1 APSPARLPGG
11 DRDLRDR
18 RLRVFGDGDR
28 LDRGP
33 TRRVGTVHPAD
44 GSVHGPDQGLAV
56 AGPDREPAVRHV
68 PDLELHR
75 PGIDAARA
83 PDRLAG
89 GVFLDPPVPRGSRVQ
104 LLRAHSDHGRSAHDR
119 IFDPARGGEHHRRL
133 SARFHHQAGGGVRDL
148 VPAPAGGG
156 DLDAGRSGHPEV
168 PLEQVAP
175 CRGHH
180 LDPRGGGD
188 SGRWT
193 VAAHPGGADRG
204 ALLPLDLALDVSGAR
219 FGEAAEA
226 ARGGRG
232 GARRWER
239 SSASADGGR
248 RWPTSGAGFGFDSG
262 AHSAR
267 RCRLGDCA
275 RARQRLAG
283 RARRR
288 LILRPGE
295 RRARGRRTDGAS
307 TRPDSSGRTDASVRR
322 SHPTE
327 DRSVPVR
334 GGRGS
339 EMKAKSSAS
348 RGDRSAA
355 PRTGQRRTSGSAPA
369 RPARR
374 ASKGGA
380 KKKKDEAVL
389 TIDIGNSHAS
399 IGVFEGESLA
409 AQFRLSSGVTRTGDE
424 LIPML
429 SHLLGSH
436 RDALSRSKRAV
447 IASVVPS
454 LTEAYFDVVW
464 KILGIRPILV
474 GAGMLRGLRL
484 DVPDPDSVGADRL
497 ANAVAAAELHGSPSV
512 TVDLGTTTNF
522 DVVLPGPRYVGG
534 AIAPGLVSSAEE
546 LFRRGARLP
555 KVEIRRPERALG
567 RT

>member
-1 APSPARLPGG
+1 
-11 DRDLRDR
+11 
-18 RLRVFGDGDR
+18 
-28 LDRGP
+28 
-33 TRRVGTVHPAD
+33 
-44 GSVHGPDQGLAV
+44 
-56 AGPDREPAVRHV
+56 
-68 PDLELHR
+68 
-75 PGIDAARA
+75 
-83 PDRLAG
+83 
-89 GVFLDPPVPRGSRVQ
+89 
-104 LLRAHSDHGRSAHDR
+104 
-119 IFDPARGGEHHRRL
+119 
-133 SARFHHQAGGGVRDL
+133 
-148 VPAPAGGG
+148 
-156 DLDAGRSGHPEV
+156 
-168 PLEQVAP
+168 
-175 CRGHH
+175 
-180 LDPRGGGD
+180 
-188 SGRWT
+188 
-193 VAAHPGGADRG
+193 
-204 ALLPLDLALDVSGAR
+204 
-219 FGEAAEA
+219 
-226 ARGGRG
+226 
-232 GARRWER
+232 
-239 SSASADGGR
+239 
-248 RWPTSGAGFGFDSG
+248 
-262 AHSAR
+262 
-267 RCRLGDCA
+267 
-275 RARQRLAG
+275 
-283 RARRR
+283 
-288 LILRPGE
+288 
-295 RRARGRRTDGAS
+295 
-307 TRPDSSGRTDASVRR
+307 
-322 SHPTE
+322 
-327 DRSVPVR
+327 
-334 GGRGS
+334 
-339 EMKAKSSAS
+339 MKAKSSAS

-484 DVPDPDSVGADRL
+484 DVPDPDSVGADRM

-567 RT
+567 RTTTECLQSGVYFGAVGQIDGLVRRIVAEIPGDPIVIATGGLAETIAKDSETIDVFAPALTLHGLRIIEERAHADR